1 MAIRHKRKPTTGYSW
16 QTADLVDGQIGIN
29 TEDGTL
35 HVRKTDDSIE
45 TIQNYD
51 DELATKEPVISP
63 KNTAFNKDFG
73 STTDTTCEGDDPRLS
88 DSRDPTA
95 HTHVEVDITDLDK
108 YTQAEIDASLALKKD
123 DFTENSAFNKNF
135 GAIADTVTE
144 GNDSRLTDDRNPT
157 AHTHVEVDITD
168 LDKYTQ
174 SEVDASLAT
183 KEPTISP
190 KNSAFNQNYGST
202 TGTVCEGDDVRL
214 SDNRDPN
221 AHIHPQSDV
230 TDLETDLE
238 SKAVWKGNWVSAFYN
253 YNEWV
258 LDGNWGAICIN
269 PVGTNDRAGPQ
280 PTGESFNVYAG
291 TMNDNLVSAKQVLFG
306 NRYTIQNDGY
316 INGYRIYVTEG
327 NHYIVYIVNDPLGT
341 SIIEQL
347 VDFTASS
354 TGWQD
359 INITQK
365 IILSGAVFDLVAQV
379 NESDA
384 TPITWVGD
392 WDYSNPN
399 NANTPSSGEISHANK
414 AIDELRI
421 HYTDNNGGDRTA
433 ELQALSIGDQ
443 INALGTSWTIQS
455 GSDQGTYISII
466 VSPATQ
472 SSPTGVTEFTFETV
486 TATQIPYGIET
497 DYWLSSSHT
506 VNGLYG
512 ADIPYSSIIANNSAY
527 GTDILVQ
534 RAVIS
539 PDWDIVSYS
548 GSSTGS
554 EGGSTPIEIVDDLVT
569 QDANKAL
576 SANQGY
582 VLDQNKA
589 SHDDLDQKRDKIAGI
604 VGRGN
609 SWLDFDFGTGELTL
623 IPNAST
629 GQTEFTIWS
638 YNDKYIKTNES
649 IFIPKID
656 KEYVVYYD
664 NTGTLQYQV
673 PKVDIDLDNEIRE
686 KSAIVARI
694 TVNPTKSVYNI
705 VIDLR
710 YDVEMSPDTRETFL
724 VTNGTVYKNG
734 LSLTNITVDGTGD
747 DPVDASFSVEDGEI
761 FLADIYYN
769 TASRSQVLTFPAQIP
784 IFYLYNQDW
793 TLKPA
798 DDYPMIY
805 GGSVGSDYTGTRLAY
820 NPIDGVF
827 GTGDLVEVPNND
839 FVCVHYFATTGLYTG
854 IIGVQ
859 GQETYTTKANARS
872 GALTEINRLLVSEVI
887 KTYYTPLATV
897 IFKTSNGDANVPKAS
912 IVSDEL
918 GNDYI
923 DLRLSKVALG
933 SPSESSAT
941 SFPQETFNVYDSRG
955 QKLSFNLDY
964 TDPTKSVNV
973 EWTAPPE
980 DIDFRGVPQYRLITK
995 ASTPLTANQEISLD
1009 VNGYAQGYPA
1019 TGGEGGSEYTTKS
1032 VVVSN
1037 LVYSEQLTGVVG
1049 YSDGTAN
1056 TIYYRVGTQQGDGSI
1071 LWGVESSVST
1081 AGTPIE
1087 INAVKM
1093 NSGRVCFCWVTDSGD
1108 FQAQILQVDTVN
1120 QSATGGGVR
1129 SYEIGG
1135 VTSGDVTFNS
1145 REHLVFGY
1153 IYQNDTLYNKY
1164 SETDNNTSLEDPYN
1178 RISISTVGTATKVQ
1192 VSYDAENILLQ
1203 YMNTTN
1209 DAYWIDVKWYKP
1221 VFGTGRYDDFS
1232 TARQITTDA
1241 IDIGGVES
1249 ENSNAYGQVKKADG
1263 TWQTFYTNYTS
1274 GSGFGAVANF
1284 GTFLTGKLAHLVN
1297 SDSGLS
1303 YNILVNSTDYL
1314 EVWEGSQSDP
1324 GDGFTKVYTSLNQI
1338 ISTTWN
1344 DMATTMF
1351 ESSWAVLIDGD
1362 ISINNDIAFIS
1373 SAITRTDNYIG
1384 NAMTSVNVGDD
1395 IEIFLG
1401 LPVISHAW
1409 GQYSA
1414 GDIFNL
1420 GPYKYQAIS
1429 DRQVVIIVEEV
1440 GAGL

>member
-174 SEVDASLAT
+174 SEIDASLAT

-472 SSPTGVTEFTFETV
+472 SSPTGVTDFTFETV
-486 TATQIPYGIET
+486 TATQTPYGIET
-497 DYWLSSSHT
+497 DYWLSSSYT

-512 ADIPYSSIIANNSAY
+512 ADIPYSSIVANNSAY

-548 GSSTGS
+548 GSSTGGS

-582 VLDQNKA
+582 VLDQTKA
-589 SHDDLDQKRDKIAGI
+589 SHDDLEHKRNKIAGI

-609 SWLDFDFGTGELTL
+609 SWLDFDFVTGELSL
-623 IPNAST
+623 IPKAGNPD
-629 GQTEFTIWS
+629 FTVWS
-638 YNDKYIKTNES
+638 FNEKYIKTTES
-649 IFIPKID
+649 IIIPKLVD
-656 KEYVVYYD
+656 EYLVYYD
-664 NTGTLQYQV
+664 DTGELAT
-673 PKVDIDLDNEIRE
+673 VDSSTPLGSYISEN
-686 KSAIVARI
+686 SAFVARVSI
-694 TVNPTKSVYNI
+694 NVTDSKYN
-705 VIDLR
+705 VVQDLR
-710 YDVEMSPDTRETFL
+710 YDVDMSQTTRNTFIL
-724 VTNGTVYKNG
+724 MNGSTYNYG
-734 LSLTNITVDGTGD
+734 LALENITVDGSGD
-747 DPVDASFSVEDGEI
+747 DPIHAQFSIEDGQI
-761 FLADIYYN
+761 FLADIVYP
-769 TASRSQVLTFPAQIP
+769 TSARQQVLTFPCQIP
-784 IFYLYNQDW
+784 IAYKSGTSW
-793 TLKPA
+793 KIKIA
-798 DDYPMIY
+798 DDYPIVY
-805 GGSVGSDYTGTRLAY
+805 EGSVGADYAGTLLPY
-820 NPIDGVF
+820 NHLDPI
-827 GTGDLVEVPNND
+827 TGDGTLISVPNND
-839 FVCVHYFATTGLYTG
+839 LVCVHYFATPGLYDG
-854 IIGVQ
+854 IVGIQ
-859 GQETYTTKANARS
+859 GQVAYANKTSAREGS
-872 GALTEINRLLVSEVI
+872 VSEVETLLTNNTI
-887 KTYYTPLATV
+887 KRFYTPIATV
-897 IFKTSNGDANVPKAS
+897 IFQSGSGKSNIPHAE
-912 IVSDEL
+912 IVSTGD
-918 GNDYI
+918 GDDYI

-933 SPSESSAT
+933 STTNVTNVTSS
-941 SFPQETFNVYDSRG
+941 
-955 QKLSFNLDY
+955 LS
-964 TDPTKSVNV
+964 
-973 EWTAPPE
+973 
-980 DIDFRGVPQYRLITK
+980 
-995 ASTPLTANQEISLD
+995 
-1009 VNGYAQGYPA
+1009 
-1019 TGGEGGSEYTTKS
+1019 
-1032 VVVSN
+1032 
-1037 LVYSEQLTGVVG
+1037 
-1049 YSDGTAN
+1049 
-1056 TIYYRVGTQQGDGSI
+1056 
-1071 LWGVESSVST
+1071 
-1081 AGTPIE
+1081 
-1087 INAVKM
+1087 AVK
-1093 NSGRVCFCWVTDSGD
+1093 
-1108 FQAQILQVDTVN
+1108 L
-1120 QSATGGGVR
+1120 
-1129 SYEIGG
+1129 
-1135 VTSGDVTFNS
+1135 
-1145 REHLVFGY
+1145 H
-1153 IYQNDTLYNKY
+1153 
-1164 SETDNNTSLEDPYN
+1164 
-1178 RISISTVGTATKVQ
+1178 
-1192 VSYDAENILLQ
+1192 
-1203 YMNTTN
+1203 
-1209 DAYWIDVKWYKP
+1209 
-1221 VFGTGRYDDFS
+1221 
-1232 TARQITTDA
+1232 
-1241 IDIGGVES
+1241 
-1249 ENSNAYGQVKKADG
+1249 
-1263 TWQTFYTNYTS
+1263 
-1274 GSGFGAVANF
+1274 
-1284 GTFLTGKLAHLVN
+1284 FLTN
-1297 SDSGLS
+1297 S
-1303 YNILVNSTDYL
+1303 
-1314 EVWEGSQSDP
+1314 
-1324 GDGFTKVYTSLNQI
+1324 
-1338 ISTTWN
+1338 
-1344 DMATTMF
+1344 
-1351 ESSWAVLIDGD
+1351 
-1362 ISINNDIAFIS
+1362 
-1373 SAITRTDNYIG
+1373 
-1384 NAMTSVNVGDD
+1384 
-1395 IEIFLG
+1395 
-1401 LPVISHAW
+1401 
-1409 GQYSA
+1409 
-1414 GDIFNL
+1414 
-1420 GPYKYQAIS
+1420 
-1429 DRQVVIIVEEV
+1429 
-1440 GAGL
+1440 